1 MRNFAQMGLKALK
14 VGAKVRFL
22 DEVGQGVVT
31 QVISDT
37 SVMVEDENGFEYPYE
52 SGRCFLPVSTV
63 PPSRH
68 RVLREVLGTLE
79 TRGQSSYSP
88 ALNKRESQGLFES
101 HPATNSNRRLAD
113 PRGSP

>member
-31 QVISDT
+31 QVISET

-52 SGRCFLPVSTV
+52 SERLLIVADAKEEKMAYERVVPSVLEIVQQDVSQ
-63 PPSRH
+63 
-68 RVLREVLGTLE
+68 E
-79 TRGQSSYSP
+79 QK
-88 ALNKRESQGLFES
+88 KRL
-101 HPATNSNRRLAD
+101 
-113 PRGSP
+113 